1 MNVFLSHFG
10 PLCVSVFYFVTMS
23 RFGSL
28 NCICGLVDIP
38 LEALWKD
45 ILSRSIIMREIDHR
59 VRGGNYSICVSET
72 AHFLHNNSLELNG
85 CVLFSVESEFY

>member
-45 ILSRSIIMREIDHR
+45 ILSRSIIMREIEF
-59 VRGGNYSICVSET
+59 VVEIITFVSPE
-72 AHFLHNNSLELNG
+72 LHMFCTGISLELNG